1 MSLSENSSAQRSQ
14 FNNRDL
20 MRYLPVV
27 IIVGLWCI
35 FESNLF
41 IEIHDYI
48 MMRITFSA
56 LVVVLSS
63 FVLGNG
69 DENLG
74 LYSLTTGIC
83 IYFGSFIVFNGL
95 APSLL
100 LEYEPRAIFALLNTI
115 GASISLFGA
124 VSLSLWLS
132 NTRLNHEQ
140 KEVKYGAPI
149 LSAIVV
155 LVWIGIATSLILPDT
170 FIATLPG
177 VELLFYISLIMTTSI
192 FIPRRQLLSIFFF
205 TIGLGITMGGLL
217 ILTRANSL
225 DAFLLGFYLRI
236 FGTILLILFALPLSA
251 ISTSYRTIP
260 ESGLYITAATWF
272 FLEILLAGN
281 SFPFSF
287 FRVFAVIV
295 IIILAL
301 KTVRINSPTNM
312 TVGMIVGAEL
322 AAIGFYIFTMAYLL
336 PMKTTVE
343 YAGLALTITSLTLC
357 LFCTLSL
364 GGSLRRKFKDNRNMT
379 LVLGL
384 VLILSGLA
392 FGISTLFLP
401 LFYFS
406 LDVLFLVL
414 TGLGSMLIVIK
425 PSKVLNYIFII
436 AALSTGVIVLTEFL
450 VSLQFLYYSGLTI
463 MIFSCVQQYRV
474 ESTKENNLVTY

>member
-1 MSLSENSSAQRSQ
+1 
-14 FNNRDL
+14 
-20 MRYLPVV
+20 MRFLPVV
-27 IIVGLWCI
+27 IIVGLWCA
-35 FESNLF
+35 FELNLF

-48 MMRITFSA
+48 LMRITFSA
-56 LVVVLSS
+56 LVIVLSS
-63 FVLGNG
+63 MVLGSG

-74 LYSLTTGIC
+74 LYSLTIGVC
-83 IYFGSFIVFNGL
+83 LYFGSLIASYGL
-95 APSLL
+95 PLGLL
-100 LEYEPRAIFALLNTI
+100 LEFEIRALLALLNAI

-132 NTRLNHEQ
+132 NTRLNYEQ

-155 LVWIGIATSLILPDT
+155 LVWIGIDTALILPGA
-170 FIATLPG
+170 ILVTLPG
-177 VELLFYISLIMTTSI
+177 VEILFYIGLIMTTSI
-192 FIPRRQLLSIFFF
+192 FIPRRQIMSIFFF
-205 TIGLGITMGGLL
+205 TVGLGITMGGLL
-217 ILTRANSL
+217 ILTRASSL

-251 ISTSYRTIP
+251 SSTSYRAIP

-272 FLEILLAGN
+272 FLEILFGGN
-281 SFPFSF
+281 SFPFTV
-287 FRVFAVIV
+287 FRVFVIIV

-301 KTVRINSPTNM
+301 KTLRINSPTNM
-312 TVGMIVGAEL
+312 MVGMIVGAEL
-322 AAIGFYIFTMAYLL
+322 AVIGFYIFTMAYLL
-336 PMKTTVE
+336 PMKTAAE

-357 LFCTLSL
+357 LFCTLSF
-364 GGSLRRKFKDNRNMT
+364 GESLRRKFKDSRNMT

-384 VLILSGLA
+384 ALILSGLA
-392 FGISTLFLP
+392 FGISALFLP

-436 AALSTGVIVLTEFL
+436 ATLFTGAIVLTEFL
-450 VSLQFLYYSGLTI
+450 ISLQFLYYSGLTI
-463 MIFSCVQQYRV
+463 MIFSSIQQYRL
-474 ESTKENNLVTY
+474 ESTKESNLFTS